1 MPAFTRGKPQ
11 LSAWEVERTRKL
23 ANVRIHVE
31 RVIGVLRQKYAILS
45 STIPTD
51 MLVVRNGNEI
61 PQLDKT
67 VAVCSALT
75 NLSKSVVPFE

>member
-31 RVIGVLRQKYAILS
+31 RVIGLLRQKYAILS
-45 STIPTD
+45 STIPTE
-51 MLVVRNGNEI
+51 MLVVRNGNET
-61 PQLDKT
+61 PQLDKA
-67 VAVCSALT
+67 VAVCCALT